1 VALMARSFAQYVG
14 ILLVVLGL
22 VGLLLGQA
30 PLLGQLNVEPIVD
43 VVHLVTGLILVFV
56 GFRVADLG
64 VVRIVDGAVGVLY
77 LLLGLL
83 GFVSTDLFELLL
95 EELTVVDNLIHL
107 VVGALGVAAAWLVG
121 RRTVTAT

>member
-1 VALMARSFAQYVG
+1 MARSYAQYVG
-14 ILLVVLGL
+14 VLLVVLGL
-22 VGLLLGQA
+22 LGLLLGQA

-64 VVRIVDGAVGVLY
+64 VVRIVDGAVGALY

-121 RRTVTAT
+121 RRAVTAT

>member
-1 VALMARSFAQYVG
+1 MARSFAQYVG

-121 RRTVTAT
+121 RRAVTAT

>member
-14 ILLVVLGL
+14 ILLVALGL
-22 VGLLLGQA
+22 LGLLLGQA

-43 VVHLVTGLILVFV
+43 VVHIVTGLVLVFV

-121 RRTVTAT
+121 RRAVTAT

>member
-1 VALMARSFAQYVG
+1 MARSFAQYVG

-22 VGLLLGQA
+22 LGLLLGQA

-43 VVHLVTGLILVFV
+43 VVHIVTGLILVFV

>member
-1 VALMARSFAQYVG
+1 MARSYAQYVG
-14 ILLVVLGL
+14 VLLVVLGL
-22 VGLLLGQA
+22 LGLLLGQA

-43 VVHLVTGLILVFV
+43 AVHLMTGLILVFV

-64 VVRIVDGAVGVLY
+64 VVRIVDGAVGALY

-107 VVGALGVAAAWLVG
+107 AVGALGIAAAWLVG
-121 RRTVTAT
+121 RRAVTAT